1 MSLTPC
7 AGTLHIVMAYCEGG
21 DLSSRLKAQKGA
33 PLPEDQVIEWFV
45 QTTLALQVRCQVAR
59 LCSSYFVRLLW
70 QISLPQWMLNIMY

>member
-21 DLSSRLKAQKGA
+21 DLSSRLKAQKGV

-45 QTTLALQVRCQVAR
+45 QTTLALQVRCQAASFTLSCAVAICKVA
-59 LCSSYFVRLLW
+59 LADKSTSVDA
-70 QISLPQWMLNIMY
+70 